1 MQCSVGDFGGAF
13 AGVFIGLYALITVLG
28 IVRIFQTGQYG
39 LDKARA
45 EDMEMGV
52 KPGWMVEEQRKQQ
65 TLTDGVYSSTWFLKR
80 MYKKDVAIVLAV
92 VALIV
97 AVLGQWSACFG

>member
-13 AGVFIGLYALITVLG
+13 AGVFICLYALITVLG

-45 EDMEMGV
+45 QDREMGV
-52 KPGWMVEEQRKQQ
+52 KPGCMVDEQRKF
-65 TLTDGVYSSTWFLKR
+65 LRIIDGGYSITWFLQR
-80 MYKKDVAIVLAV
+80 MYKKNVAIVLAV